1 MLKRPINVV
10 PNAKAPRGQSV
21 GGPRGPRGVGVPRGP
36 RGVGVLGVGVPRG
49 AQRGADLRE

>member
-1 MLKRPINVV
+1 MLKRAINVV

-21 GGPRGPRGVGVPRGP
+21 GGPRGVGVPRGP
-36 RGVGVLGVGVPRG
+36 RGVGVPGVGVPRG